1 MCSIVIVVVIVS
13 TPPPPEEEVAA
24 IDFLRKLP
32 LVCQV
37 SLQAEDDLKLPDLLK
52 ISPNILSYPL
62 ADCCEFRACMAVR
75 CLCSQNIIK
84 Y

>member
-1 MCSIVIVVVIVS
+1 MKTHIYYKKTDVTHI
-13 TPPPPEEEVAA
+13 TPPPEEEVAA
-24 IDFLRKLP
+24 IDFLWKLP

-62 ADCCEFRACMAVR
+62 ADCCEFY
-75 CLCSQNIIK
+75 L
-84 Y
+84 